1 MKAFITFFCL
11 LMVSV
16 AFAQN
21 IKKMAKN
28 FQTHQQPF
36 FYYQLS
42 KQNPDSY
49 QPQAGDMLHFHY
61 RLLKAGKKE
70 KELQS
75 SYPTGT
81 LLAEMPQNAQKS
93 HFTAAL
99 KMLNAGDSL
108 TVLIP
113 ASQIKDEL
121 NQFGDE
127 FKGKNTV
134 VKICYKLT
142 AIDKKSEVEAKRKM
156 AAEYADSVRFLALGE
171 VLYYQKNQQ
180 FSRPAVVAERGLQT
194 LIYTE
199 GQGETLQNAAKIGV
213 HYICF
218 LPNGQ
223 IVDSSYPREEIFYFY
238 LNKQQVIEGWEMAIK
253 SLKLGTKALIKI
265 PSALAYG
272 EKGAGNQI
280 PPNTELFF
288 WVEIIE

>member
-11 LMVSV
+11 LMGSV
-16 AFAQN
+16 AFAQG

-36 FYYQLS
+36 FYYKIDKKS
-42 KQNPDSY
+42 VENY
-49 QPQAGDMLHFHY
+49 EPQAGDVLHFHY

-70 KELQS
+70 EELLS
-75 SYPTGT
+75 SYPTGE
-81 LLAEMPQNAQKS
+81 LLAEMPQNAANS

-99 KMLNAGDSL
+99 KMLDVGDSL

-113 ASQIKDEL
+113 AEQIKNEL
-121 NQFGDE
+121 QQFDKA
-127 FKGKNTV
+127 FKNKKSV
-134 VKICYKLT
+134 VKICYKVMN
-142 AIDKKSEVEAKRKM
+142 IDRKKVIEFKRKL
-156 AAEYADSVRFLALGE
+156 AAEYADSVRFVALGE
-171 VLYYQKNQQ
+171 VLYYQKNQR
-180 FSRPAVVAERGLQT
+180 FSRPAITGENGLQT

-199 GQGETLQNAAKIGV
+199 GQGAVLENASKAGV

-218 LPNGQ
+218 LPSGQ
-223 IVDSSYPREEIFYFY
+223 ILDSSYPREEIFYFY

-253 SLKLGTKALIKI
+253 SLKVGAKALIKI

-272 EKGAGNQI
+272 ENGVANQI
-280 PPNTELFF
+280 PPNTDLFF